1 MGRFNFLCW
10 LYGQFGVTALLNS
23 CLSLGAI
30 NKNLW
35 YQAHIIHKTVVFS
48 ENEKSSSR
56 FQGEEETAEHEFIHS
71 FLVRKSAVFVIQII
85 VNHKSETQEI
95 SAVSMELLVYL
106 YWRLKGPFCN
116 MIWNISLWDMRYLLM
131 VKLPLSKW

>member
-1 MGRFNFLCW
+1 MLII
-10 LYGQFGVTALLNS
+10 YGQFGVTALLNS
-23 CLSLGAI
+23 CLSLGTI

-35 YQAHIIHKTVVFS
+35 YQAHIIHKIVVFS
-48 ENEKSSSR
+48 ENGKSSSR

-85 VNHKSETQEI
+85 VNHKSETREI

-106 YWRLKGPFCN
+106 LKT
-116 MIWNISLWDMRYLLM
+116 
-131 VKLPLSKW
+131 